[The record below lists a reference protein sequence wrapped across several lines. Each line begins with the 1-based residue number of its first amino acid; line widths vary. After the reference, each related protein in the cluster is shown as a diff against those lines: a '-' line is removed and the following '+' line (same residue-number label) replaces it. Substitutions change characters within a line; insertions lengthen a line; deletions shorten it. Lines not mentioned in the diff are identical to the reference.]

1 MACRY
6 YNQIP
11 SNISEKLNLIKP
23 QAVRDDTARKLSL
36 FDNIIFN
43 EPNKVGKRVYDDSKF
58 VNSLSDQ
65 VALGKRLSEKQIAF
79 LDKLILK
86 YGDQINDLDSIKSE
100 LGLDIISTSEADESI
115 KSILELMENVS
126 TWAEPVKRGKMEFN
140 DKSFFDSLNTQF
152 KNNGTL
158 SDRQIGALKKMVARY
173 ADQIH
178 NYHDKKDSLGLLDP
192 RKPKEKKEV
201 KEV

>member
-1 MACRY
+1 M
-6 YNQIP
+6 ILT
-11 SNISEKLNLIKP
+11 NIKTIELRTWQTKFRGTIFIHIGVN
-23 QAVRDDTARKLSL
+23 RDDC
-36 FDNIIFN
+36 
-43 EPNKVGKRVYDDSKF
+43 
-58 VNSLSDQ
+58 
-65 VALGKRLSEKQIAF
+65 
-79 LDKLILK
+79 IL
-86 YGDQINDLDSIKSE
+86 
-100 LGLDIISTSEADESI
+100 TDE
-115 KSILELMENVS
+115 
-126 TWAEPVKRGKMEFN
+126 VKN

-178 NYHDKKDSLGLLDP
+178 NYNDKKDSLGLLEP